1 MHLLLKN
8 KAQQLVERRQADI
21 RDQSAEYTGAMMRAA
36 AAPNLDASR
45 GGTGMLDDATQRRAA
60 EREARR

>member
-45 GGTGMLDDATQRRAA
+45 STGMLDDATQRRAA